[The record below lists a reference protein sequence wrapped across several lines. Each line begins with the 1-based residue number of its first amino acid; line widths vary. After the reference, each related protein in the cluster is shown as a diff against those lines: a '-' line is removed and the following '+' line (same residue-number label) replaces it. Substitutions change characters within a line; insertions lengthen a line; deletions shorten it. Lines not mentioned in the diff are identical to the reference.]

1 MFKNFFF
8 AALATAATLFSSNA
22 NAAALAP
29 EQTQLMIPTMLRA
42 GTQVFLE
49 LSDEFNATE
58 ISVGNAINFTV
69 RRDVTVNGRV
79 VIAAGSPATGT
90 IRKVAKACNG
100 KCSKITFTVES
111 AQAVDGQ
118 TIPLDGKPHVIE
130 ASCCNGSEAKANI
143 GTLLTAG
150 VRNDR
155 TINS

>member
-8 AALATAATLFSSNA
+8 SAIAIAATLFTS
-22 NAAALAP
+22 NAAAAHAP
-29 EQTQLMIPTMLRA
+29 QMTPTILRA

-49 LSDEFNATE
+49 LSEEFDATE

-79 VIAAGSPATGT
+79 VIAAGSSATGT
-90 IRKVAKACNG
+90 IRKVTKACNG

-118 TIPLDGKPHVIE
+118 TIPLDGKPHVLE
-130 ASCCNGSEAKANI
+130 APCCDGEAKANI
-143 GTLLTAG
+143 GTLLTAS